1 MRPTARSQ
9 STLRTPL
16 NHILGA
22 EASVRLLRA
31 LAEHPAPL
39 SRSELARHTRLQA
52 SGIAKALAS
61 LEETGVIELVGSGT
75 RRLAQLRAD
84 HPLVPALRALFGSE
98 RSRADRV
105 LELLRRAASA
115 VYPVPVAAWVEGSA
129 TADHEV
135 VDDSLVVVILTEPA
149 SVELARE
156 AFETLLGDLERELDV
171 VIDVRVRTRAD
182 LVVATDEERRRLAS
196 AIPLVGPP
204 PAALTH
210 DPTTSIGTSPSGMRT
225 HAHSD
230 ARALS
235 LASAIAERLRTDPS
249 LVARARDWA
258 QHRLQSASGGER
270 RELREWAR
278 ILRTMSLPRLRRF
291 LVDPGER
298 ATRLRQT
305 LPFLTALTADE
316 RHQLF
321 DAAAASAEA
330 SETG

>member
-9 STLRTPL
+9 SALRAPL
-16 NHILGA
+16 NRILGT

-31 LAEHPAPL
+31 LVEHPASL
-39 SRSELARHTRLQA
+39 SRSELARQTRLQA
-52 SGIAKALAS
+52 SGIAKALVS
-61 LEETGVIELVGSGT
+61 LEETGVIEFVGTGT
-75 RRLAQLRAD
+75 RRLVQLRAD
-84 HPLVPALRALFGSE
+84 HPLGPALRSLFDSE

-105 LELLRRAASA
+105 LGLLRKAASA
-115 VYPVPVAAWVEGSA
+115 VYPVPVAAWVETST
-129 TADHEV
+129 TADQNSA
-135 VDDSLVVVILTEPA
+135 DDSLVVVILTEPA

-156 AFETLLGDLERELDV
+156 AFEMLLGDLERELDV
-171 VIDVRVRTRAD
+171 VIEVRVRTRAD
-182 LVVATDEERRRLAS
+182 LVVASDEERQRFAS

-210 DPTTSIGTSPSGMRT
+210 DPTTSSGKNLSGMRT

-235 LASAIAERLRTDPS
+235 LAGAIAERLRRDPS
-249 LVARARDWA
+249 LVARARDWVE
-258 QHRLQSASGGER
+258 HRLQSASGGER

-316 RHQLF
+316 RQQLF

-330 SETG
+330 SETE